1 VRAIAVATL
10 LAGAAVV
17 SVRSQVNP
25 LFPAAWFEAIRGEST
40 GDLPAAHFRHIVS
53 HYSGF
58 APSRGGDEIA
68 EYIAARMRDYGLDE
82 VQVEGF
88 PADGRSF
95 FWAFIT
101 EPAWEAES
109 AVLSLVE
116 PREERLADFS
126 VDRVVLGRFSTN
138 ADVTTEL
145 VDGGV
150 GVTAADYSGKDVK
163 GKLVLASGPPGRVHE
178 EAVWRRGAAGVVW
191 IHAADAIQR
200 PTLVSN
206 PGIVPWR
213 GPKGEAPAF
222 AFGISYAAGAE
233 LKEMLAHGTRGRL
246 HATVKAATGSGEYK
260 QVTAA
265 IPGTDRSA
273 PEVWIKGHDNY
284 RNTGG
289 GNNLTG
295 VGATI
300 EIARVLHKLIAA
312 GTLPRPR
319 RTIRF
324 LWSAEHYGSI
334 YQFFKHP
341 DRIGRALA
349 LLNVDMV
356 GYHQERAKAVFRLYT
371 LPYSRPHFLS
381 DVTAAFMESVGR
393 ANSISIRNRG
403 MESPG
408 FYDAIFSPNG
418 SRDQLH
424 YAVEPFWGPSDH
436 EDVLDGS
443 IALPAVLYNDWPDPY
458 LGTQLDDIDKVDP
471 TQMRRAVLTVAS
483 TGYYLASVGSDGV
496 PALAEVVVAGALGRL
511 PQEQTRAYFLVADA
525 SPDALPR
532 QYLEARNLLLQW
544 QKRERATV
552 ESLRQLDDGSSA
564 RDAIARAVKRL
575 DVAFAAAEA
584 SWRESLVAAHR
595 MPAHEAVR
603 TAAEERLASIVPQRN
618 PDLRGPVNL
627 FRPEYGAIWLAEK
640 TGNRDFITAVPL
652 TTRGQYVPYEALN
665 FVDGKRSILEIRDAL
680 SAEYGA
686 IQIGELEQYF
696 KFLAGVGVLSQGTG
710 LAGPK

>member
-1 VRAIAVATL
+1 
-10 LAGAAVV
+10 
-17 SVRSQVNP
+17 
-25 LFPAAWFEAIRGEST
+25 
-40 GDLPAAHFRHIVS
+40 
-53 HYSGF
+53 
-58 APSRGGDEIA
+58 
-68 EYIAARMRDYGLDE
+68 
-82 VQVEGF
+82 
-88 PADGRSF
+88 
-95 FWAFIT
+95 
-101 EPAWEAES
+101 
-109 AVLSLVE
+109 
-116 PREERLADFS
+116 
-126 VDRVVLGRFSTN
+126 
-138 ADVTTEL
+138 
-145 VDGGV
+145 
-150 GVTAADYSGKDVK
+150 
-163 GKLVLASGPPGRVHE
+163 
-178 EAVWRRGAAGVVW
+178 
-191 IHAADAIQR
+191 
-200 PTLVSN
+200 
-206 PGIVPWR
+206 VPWR
-213 GPKGEAPAF
+213 GPSGEAPGF

-233 LKEMLAHGTRGRL
+233 LKEMLAHDAPVRL
-246 HATVKAATGSGEYK
+246 HATVKASTGSGEYK
-260 QVTAA
+260 QVTATIA
-265 IPGTDRSA
+265 GTDPSA

-381 DVTAAFMESVGR
+381 DVAAAFMESVGR

-403 MESPG
+403 MEGPG
-408 FYDAIFSPNG
+408 FYDATFSPNG
-418 SRDQLH
+418 SRDQMH

-483 TGYYLASVGSDGV
+483 TAYYLATTGSDGV
-496 PALAEVVVAGALGRL
+496 SGLAEIVVAGALERL
-511 PQEQTRAYFLVADA
+511 AQEQARAYFLVADA
-525 SPDALPR
+525 PADALPR
-532 QYLEARNLLLQW
+532 QYLEARNLLVQW
-544 QKRERATV
+544 QNRERATV
-552 ESLRQLDDGSSA
+552 DSLRQLDDRGTA
-564 RDAIARAVKRL
+564 RDAITRAAKRI

-584 SWRESLVAAHR
+584 SWRESLVALHR
-595 MPAHEAVR
+595 VPAHEVTR
-603 TAAEERLASIVPQRN
+603 PPGEERFASIVPQRS
-618 PDLRGPVNL
+618 PAIRGPVNL

-640 TGNRDFITAVPL
+640 TGNRDFIRTVPL
-652 TTRGQYVPYEALN
+652 TTRGQYVAYEALN
-665 FVDGKRSILEIRDAL
+665 FIDGKRSVLDIRDAL
-680 SAEYGA
+680 SAEYGP
-686 IQIGELEQYF
+686 IQLDELEQYF
-696 KFLAGVGVLSQGTG
+696 QFLAGVGVLSQTAG